1 MLTSR
6 AVCDLT
12 SGREANDFAAFVAAE
27 TACITD
33 FTASIQAG
41 LVILAFKG
49 AEIQPGLVRRVR
61 NHVDKAIF
69 YQRQVKAK
77 PVL

>member
-1 MLTSR
+1 MVTGR
-6 AVCDLT
+6 TVCDLT
-12 SGREANDFAAFVAAE
+12 SGGEANDFAAFVATE

-33 FTASIQAG
+33 FTASIQAS

-61 NHVDKAIF
+61 DHVDKSILD
-69 YQRQVKAK
+69 QRQVKA
-77 PVL
+77 

>member
-6 AVCDLT
+6 AVCELAR
-12 SGREANDFAAFVAAE
+12 GGEAYDFAAFVATE

-33 FTASIQAG
+33 FTASVQTS

-61 NHVDKAIF
+61 NHVDKAILH
-69 YQRQVKAK
+69 QRQVKA
-77 PVL
+77 